1 MSRIDYYS
9 DVQPDRD
16 YDIYSMSD
24 DNKICGRPPP
34 PGNRENN
41 AREYLHQ
48 SFNCCRLKN
57 VAISN

>member
-24 DNKICGRPPP
+24 DNNICGRPPP

-41 AREYLHQ
+41 AREYTEAKQ
-48 SFNCCRLKN
+48 
-57 VAISN
+57 